1 MRWPHRLRVL
11 IELTRLRPPTTG
23 REVGYGKRLL
33 AGGTAGGMGISVLNP
48 MEVIKTQLQASGPAK
63 TSAAEIFKRVLRT
76 DGVLGFWAGG
86 AMPIARRATYHPVLL
101 SACMCATKLSREK
114 QALAQTSPA
123 PSWCVRRSLEP
134 TTRSKHS
141 CCHGM
146 CSQMGPW
153 PTCAPALPLRLCPRA
168 PPRPWMLS
176 KHAS

>member
-1 MRWPHRLRVL
+1 MTPDHRPRGRLR
-11 IELTRLRPPTTG
+11 ETAFG
-23 REVGYGKRLL
+23 RGHCWRHGNFGAKPHGGYQDAAPGEWSSQHISSGHFQTSPADRRSPRLL
-33 AGGTAGGMGISVLNP
+33 GRWCYAHCSSCHVPSCAPQRCV
-48 MEVIKTQLQASGPAK
+48 
-63 TSAAEIFKRVLRT
+63 R
-76 DGVLGFWAGG
+76 
-86 AMPIARRATYHPVLL
+86 
-101 SACMCATKLSREK
+101 ATKLSREK